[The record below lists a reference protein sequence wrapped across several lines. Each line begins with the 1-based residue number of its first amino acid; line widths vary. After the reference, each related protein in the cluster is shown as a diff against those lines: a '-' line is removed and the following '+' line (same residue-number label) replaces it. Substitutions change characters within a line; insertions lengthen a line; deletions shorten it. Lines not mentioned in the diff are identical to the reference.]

1 MINSNITVRKM
12 KAFFILSVIFAGL
25 LCQDAQAQTVRDEL
39 GKHLSYSHGAV
50 VSPISKNG
58 DPLAYYDID
67 PKSPTGVTPKSR
79 HKSLVK
85 AIQKRGKVRCGTNLQ
100 TKVYA
105 YKEDNGWYGIDADF
119 CKAFALATLGS
130 ADKIEMINIEQ
141 PEIVTALN
149 SGRIDVM
156 LSGSSMT
163 ARLEMYSGLERA
175 GILYYEPQQL
185 MFYDA
190 DGSKDSDFVNKKVC
204 VLQDSSYFNNFDVF
218 NLENNLKSNYLKLPS
233 LRLLREALMLK
244 RCDIA
249 TGGATFLNGMK
260 EAVLSEHM
268 TIFGEAI
275 AYMPV
280 YALVKRDNADFV
292 QSVRW
297 IINALQLAEQYGI
310 EAKNIK
316 FFEAHN
322 NPEIRNMMG
331 DDYDMWLRLGLL
343 ANWLK
348 DAIPLLGN
356 YGEIYERNLGED
368 SDYQIPRGAGRLAK
382 DGGAISPV
390 TFM

>member
-1 MINSNITVRKM
+1 M
-12 KAFFILSVIFAGL
+12 KAFFILSVFIAVLF
-25 LCQDAQAQTVRDEL
+25 CQNAQAQAVRNEL
-39 GKHLSYSHGAV
+39 GKHLSYSRGAV
-50 VSPISKNG
+50 VSPISKSG
-58 DPLAYYDID
+58 DPLAYFDID

-79 HKSLVK
+79 HKALVK
-85 AIQKRGKVRCGTNLQ
+85 VIQKRGRVRCGTNLQ
-100 TKVYA
+100 TKSFA
-105 YKEDNGWYGIDADF
+105 YKDDDGWHGIDADF
-119 CKAFALATLGS
+119 CKAFALATLGD
-130 ADKIEMINIEQ
+130 ANKIEMINIEQ

-156 LSGSSMT
+156 LSGSAVS
-163 ARLEMYSGLERA
+163 AKQEMYSGLERA
-175 GILYYEPQQL
+175 GILYYEPQQI

-204 VLQDSSYFNNFDVF
+204 VLQDSGLFNNFDTF

-233 LRLLREALMLK
+233 LRMLREALMLK

-249 TGGATFLNGMK
+249 TAGSVFLHGMK
-260 EAVLSEHM
+260 DAVLSEHM
-268 TIFGEAI
+268 NLFDEPI

-292 QSVRW
+292 QAVRW
-297 IINALQLAEQYGI
+297 IINALQLAEHYGI
-310 EAKNIK
+310 ETKNIK

-322 NPEIRNMMG
+322 NPEIRNLMG

-368 SDYQIPRGAGRLAK
+368 SDYEIPRGAGRLAK

-390 TFM
+390 PFM